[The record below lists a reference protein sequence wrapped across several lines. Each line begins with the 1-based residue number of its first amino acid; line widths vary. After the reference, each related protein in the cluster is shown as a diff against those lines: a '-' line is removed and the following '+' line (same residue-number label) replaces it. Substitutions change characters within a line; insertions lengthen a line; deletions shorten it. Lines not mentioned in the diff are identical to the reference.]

1 MGDWWLV
8 GTITEIRKPRG
19 ADLGRRDEVFGCAE
33 LSLSGDIQVRRECPP
48 TLAPAG
54 CLPGSWK
61 SFLRPNQQGT
71 RLPATTC
78 RPELSGERLDC
89 GTMRRTC
96 HNLNQGILMS
106 NRWKIPAGEGGQE
119 KDLNTHS
126 SGAVDQRD
134 QMLLHKKCKE
144 FHNLSRRQEEPV
156 KVGAGSLELQARW
169 GLLGRARMVM

>member
-1 MGDWWLV
+1 MPTNTGPSGLPARIPEIV
-8 GTITEIRKPRG
+8 SQTE
-19 ADLGRRDEVFGCAE
+19 
-33 LSLSGDIQVRRECPP
+33 
-48 TLAPAG
+48 PAG
-54 CLPGSWK
+54 HAPPGHHLQARAVWRKTGLWHHAEDMSQFK
-61 SFLRPNQQGT
+61 
-71 RLPATTC
+71 
-78 RPELSGERLDC
+78 PENIDVKQVENTS
-89 GTMRRTC
+89 RRGWT
-96 HNLNQGILMS
+96 G
-106 NRWKIPAGEGGQE
+106 